1 MIIKRFRGLSIAAA
15 LGLTAVL
22 SGCGALPITLVSVL
36 PVMVSGAGGGIAYTM
51 TNVAY
56 QTFSYPIERV
66 TASTHS
72 ALTKMEIAEDS
83 TVEVEDGVEIVA
95 LTRKLTIY
103 IEIEEI
109 TPSTTRVKVNAKRGT
124 ILKDK
129 ATATEVL
136 VQIGAV
142 LEKIHT
148 AGDESHK

>member
-1 MIIKRFRGLSIAAA
+1 MIPKRFRTVSAAAA
-15 LGLTAVL
+15 LGLCLLV
-22 SGCGALPITLVSVL
+22 SGCGALPVTFLSVL

-56 QTFSYPIERV
+56 QTFSFPGERV
-66 TASTHS
+66 TASVHS
-72 ALTKMEIAEDS
+72 ALAKMEIPVDS
-83 TVEVEDGVEIVA
+83 TAEIEDGVEIVA
-95 LTRKLTIY
+95 LTRKLSIY

-109 TPSTTRVKVNAKRGT
+109 TPSTTRVKVNAKRGA

-129 ATATEVL
+129 ATAKEIL

-148 AGDESHK
+148 VKDAETK